1 MHGSDQILP
10 DQTFF
15 KEGSI
20 RISYAHGLTGRI
32 REYPKAWGNCVL
44 MVMLA
49 GIMDAFCTQNLPVE
63 NPPFGHQPDDLA
75 ARVGF
80 FVDHLA

>member
-1 MHGSDQILP
+1 
-10 DQTFF
+10 
-15 KEGSI
+15 
-20 RISYAHGLTGRI
+20 
-32 REYPKAWGNCVL
+32 

-49 GIMDAFCTQNLPVE
+49 GIVDAFCTQNLPVE

-75 ARVGF
+75 ARVGS